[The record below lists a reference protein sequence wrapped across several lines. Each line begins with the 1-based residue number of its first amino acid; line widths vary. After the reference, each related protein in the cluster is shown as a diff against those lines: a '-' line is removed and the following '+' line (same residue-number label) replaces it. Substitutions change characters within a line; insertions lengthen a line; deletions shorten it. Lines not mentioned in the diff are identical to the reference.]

1 MSDTISSKTIKQY
14 LADEIKAV
22 VSTPQVFPFCNLD
35 PKDLSKW
42 PGKFTYT
49 DDNDD
54 EIVHGWSI
62 FRADSDGKPKS
73 HGCQDYEWIYN
84 VWGFYLFRPG
94 GSSDSNSDDEFS
106 DIVDRVADRINE
118 KPFWEI
124 ETESGSFSLSHEGIK
139 LPQTIL
145 RCGDE
150 RLHWAPGTMKIKF
163 DN

>member
-1 MSDTISSKTIKQY
+1 MSNTLSDKTIKQY
-14 LADEIKAV
+14 LAGEIKAV

-42 PGKFTYT
+42 AGKFSYT
-49 DDNDD
+49 DDNVK

-62 FRADSDGKPKS
+62 FRADRGGTPKS
-73 HGCQDYEWIYN
+73 HGCQDYEWTYN

-106 DIVDRVADRINE
+106 AIIDAVADRLNE
-118 KPFWEI
+118 IPCWNI
-124 ETESGSFSLSHEGIK
+124 DTEDESFSLSHEGIK
-139 LPQTIL
+139 FPQTIL

-150 RLHWAPGTMKIKF
+150 RLHWAPGTIKIKF
-163 DN
+163 DD